1 MSLLMTDANLSHRK
15 NLIGLDRDE
24 LLAEL
29 TAIGEK
35 PFRVKQLWHWIY
47 HQGETDFAKM
57 TTLAKPSRAALAE
70 RFVISRPAIST

>member
-1 MSLLMTDANLSHRK
+1 MSLGMTDANASQRK

-35 PFRVKQLWHWIY
+35 PFRVKQVWHWIY
-47 HQGETDFAKM
+47 HQGESDFAKM
-57 TTLAKPSRAALAE
+57 TTL
-70 RFVISRPAIST
+70 